1 MLRSIRIFLGVI
13 CLIAVT
19 ALFLD
24 VTGSVYNWWGWLA
37 KIQFMPAVLSL
48 NIAVIAALI
57 VLTLVLGRVYC
68 SVICPMGVYQDVVNR
83 IHCKIS
89 KKHRFTYSKPLAWLR
104 ILFLALFVILII
116 LGLARIAAYIE
127 PYSAY
132 GRMVSSLLKPLY
144 VEGNN
149 LIADNVAADNYT
161 FYHVDYYFSW
171 AIAIVGIITFV
182 VVTACAWVNG
192 RIYCNTICPVGTIL
206 GYLSQWSLLKPYI
219 DTSKCINCGKCAR
232 ECKASCIDA
241 KNHKIDYTRCVEC
254 MDCLGNCSKNAI
266 VYGIPKKL
274 SQLKSKQ
281 SDTDKP
287 VDTGRREML
296 TVGALLAGSAILK
309 AQDKTVDG
317 GLAVI
322 LDKEK
327 PVRKTRITPPGSL
340 GHRNFTNQCTACQL
354 CISNCPN
361 NVLRPSADAEHF
373 MQPEVSYERGYCRPE
388 CTNCSSVC
396 PVGAIKPIDA
406 AEKSSIQIGHAVW
419 IKENCLAYSGE
430 AACSGCARHCPV
442 GAITMIPKNAD
453 EPDGIKIPL
462 VDVERCIGCGACEN
476 LCPVRPFSAIY
487 VEGHEQHRYI

>member
-1 MLRSIRIFLGVI
+1 MLRNIRIFLGVI
-13 CLIAVT
+13 CFIAVT
-19 ALFLD
+19 LLFLD
-24 VTGSVYNWWGWLA
+24 VTGTVSHWWGWLV

-48 NIAVIAALI
+48 NVIIIAGLILAAL
-57 VLTLVLGRVYC
+57 VFGRIYC
-68 SVICPMGVYQDVVNR
+68 SVVCPLGIYQDIVNKLHR
-83 IHCKIS
+83 KIN
-89 KKHRFTYSKPLAWLR
+89 KKHKFKYSKPLTWLR
-104 ILFLALFVILII
+104 IGVLFVFVVAIV
-116 LGLARIAAYIE
+116 LGLARLAAFIE
-127 PYSAY
+127 PYSSY
-132 GRMVSSLLKPLY
+132 GRMVSSLLKPIY
-144 VEGNN
+144 VAINN

-171 AIAIVGIITFV
+171 ATLIVGVVTLV
-182 VVTACAWVNG
+182 VVTLCAWING
-192 RIYCNTICPVGTIL
+192 RIYCNSICPVGTIL

-241 KNHKIDYTRCVEC
+241 KNHKVDYTRCVEC

-266 VYGIPKKL
+266 VYGIPKKG
-274 SQLKSKQ
+274 LKDVSYALEKNEN
-281 SDTDKP
+281 
-287 VDTGRREML
+287 VDGGRRQML
-296 TVGALLAGSAILK
+296 TIGALIAGGAILK
-309 AQDKTVDG
+309 AQEKTVDG

-327 PVRKTRITPPGSL
+327 PERNTRITPPGSIN
-340 GHRNFTNQCTACQL
+340 HRNFTTQCTACQL

-361 NVLRPSADAEHF
+361 NVLRPSTDMEHF

-396 PVGAIKPIDA
+396 PVGAIKPIDV

-442 GAITMIPKNAD
+442 GAITMIPKSPDN
-453 EPDGIKIPL
+453 PDGIKIPS
-462 VDVERCIGCGACEN
+462 VDTERCIGCGACEN